1 MVPSASG
8 VVHMG
13 GRPPSPCGTLA
24 AYKRH
29 LRNSE
34 KPCTPCIQANRDA
47 KRNQRDGSRK
57 LRSVTVGGDVLL
69 EGARLAAVMDRE
81 LTPISAKHS
90 AQSDLEMSRDALVAA
105 IDEVSHD
112 DPTRLGPLVR
122 ELRETWK
129 ALAAVTAECGEAAED
144 EFARARRLRAERQAG
159 A

>member
-1 MVPSASG
+1 
-8 VVHMG
+8 MG

-29 LRNSE
+29 LRNDE
-34 KPCTPCIQANRDA
+34 KPCTPCVQANRDV
-47 KRNQRDGSRK
+47 KRVQRDGARK
-57 LRSVTVGGDVLL
+57 LRSVTVGGDVLR
-69 EGARLAAVMDRE
+69 EGARLAAAMNRAPE
-81 LTPISAKHS
+81 APAKMSAR
-90 AQSDLEMSRDALVAA
+90 SDLEMARDALVDA
-105 IDEVSHD
+105 IDEVKRE

-129 ALAAVTAECGEAAED
+129 ALSAVTDESEAVED

>member
-1 MVPSASG
+1 
-8 VVHMG
+8 MG

-34 KPCTPCIQANRDA
+34 APCTPCVKANRDA
-47 KRNQRDGSRK
+47 KRDQRDSASK
-57 LRSVTVGGDVLL
+57 LRSVTVGGDVLR
-69 EGARLAAVMDRE
+69 EGARILAAMDRE
-81 LTPISAKHS
+81 PTPPAANRSAK
-90 AQSDLEMSRDALVAA
+90 SDLEMSRDALVAA

-129 ALAAVTAECGEAAED
+129 ALAAVTAESGEAAED